1 MVRPVEIGLD
11 LLDLGGINSLSNVS
25 AYRVFFPVSVRRFSH
40 SVYLK
45 SEVCVSLKNWKTCCV
60 LMSSPFR
67 VDFIS

>member
-11 LLDLGGINSLSNVS
+11 LLDLGGINNLSNVS

-45 SEVCVSLKNWKTCCV
+45 SEVCVSLKKLENMLRFDEFSFPC
-60 LMSSPFR
+60 
-67 VDFIS
+67 